1 MSASPCPDC
10 GRPLGRRGQ
19 SHECVPGL
27 TLRDYLAGQPPE
39 FHDTYRAILAA
50 LHEIGDVVVDP
61 VSVGI
66 LVKRRGTFC
75 ELRPRK
81 SAVELSFKL
90 TDEVRHPRI
99 RRRVKSST
107 HRTAHFVW
115 LASPADV
122 DDQVRAWLAE
132 AWLSSP
138 V

>member
-1 MSASPCPDC
+1 MTV
-10 GRPLGRRGQ
+10 Q
-19 SHECVPGL
+19 E
-27 TLRDYLAGQPPE
+27 YLDGQPPE
-39 FHDTYRAILAA
+39 FHATYQAVLSA
-50 LHEIGDVVVDP
+50 LHEIGDIVVDP
-61 VSVGI
+61 VSIGI

-90 TDEVRHPRI
+90 NDEVRHPRI
-99 RRRVKSST
+99 RRRVKASV

-115 LASPADV
+115 LGSPDEV

-132 AWLSSP
+132 AWLASP